1 MCKPTDESADDA
13 PKGAAATA
21 ANPPP
26 VMSVRNLS
34 FSYEAKRDIAGLDCV
49 VQPNSKVILVG
60 ANGAGKST
68 LLRILTGLLW
78 TSDVAYD
85 EFDING
91 RATSNDQVNGVA
103 YLGERWKRRRT
114 GFEGVCPYTLDTTPR
129 EMFVQWQKDHSDRRD
144 ELVRVLGVNMDW
156 RLNECS
162 DGQRKKVRLM
172 FKLLKP
178 FKLAIIDEF
187 AADLDIFS
195 RNRFFEYLTKECD
208 ERGASVV
215 FATHIF
221 DQVDQWATHVA
232 FMQLDGTLSPV
243 HHLQSLPAYRE
254 ILARGGAARAMC
266 PMYTLILEEMQR
278 QYRNENFFLGEAD
291 ASEVLQ
297 EKEAEAAVVTA
308 DAKPLIA
315 VKNLSFSYIRDKP
328 TIVGLNLIVPPNS
341 KVLLVGANGAGK
353 STLIRL
359 LTGQIWTGMDYDEF
373 SINGTSKP
381 NDQQNGVTYLGSA
394 WKRQQ
399 TAFEGMCPYTVDCAA
414 SQMFEKWQE
423 QYAERRDELVKVLG
437 IDLSWRMN
445 QCSDGQRK
453 KVRIMIKL
461 LKPFRVCVIDE
472 FAADLDILSRS
483 RFFAYL
489 SRECAAR
496 GASVV
501 YATHIFDQ
509 ADSWASHIMF
519 MQLDRVLSP
528 VLCLQSLPAYA
539 EVLARSGRQRAMC
552 PMYVLVME
560 ELARQYRGSGLFPED
575 YDGDDP
581 SLVDAIMSEQGK
593 ELASERFEAEREKDQ
608 NSWVAGRLTRQ
619 LAKAEE
625 ESRRSERAAKRIAA
639 EGILPSKMCGSHDC
653 S

>member
-1 MCKPTDESADDA
+1 MCKPSNDSADDA
-13 PKGAAATA
+13 PKAAAAATA
-21 ANPPP
+21 MTSPPP

-34 FSYEAKRDIAGLDCV
+34 FSYEAAKRDIVGLDCV
-49 VQPNSKVILVG
+49 VRPRSKVILVG

-68 LLRILTGLLW
+68 LIRILTGLIW
-78 TSDVAYD
+78 TSDVTFE

-91 RATSNDQVNGVA
+91 RATSNDQTNGVA

-129 EMFVQWQKDHSDRRD
+129 EMFVKWQEENSDRRD

-195 RNRFFEYLTKECD
+195 RNRFLDYLTKECD
-208 ERGASVV
+208 ERGAAVV

-221 DQVDQWATHVA
+221 DQVDRWATHVA

-243 HHLQSLPAYRE
+243 HHLESLPVYRE
-254 ILARGGAARAMC
+254 ILAREGEARAMC
-266 PMYTLILEEMQR
+266 PMHTLILEEMQR
-278 QYRNENFFLGEAD
+278 QYRQEKFFVEGEAD
-291 ASEVLQ
+291 AKRPAPRE
-297 EKEAEAAVVTA
+297 EEAASAVVA
-308 DAKPLIA
+308 AGSKPLIA
-315 VKNLSFSYIRDKP
+315 VKNLSFSYIANKP
-328 TIVGLNLIVPPNS
+328 TLVGLDLVVPPNA

-373 SINGTSKP
+373 SINGTSRP

-399 TAFEGMCPYTVDCAA
+399 TGFEGMCPYTVDCAA

-437 IDLSWRMN
+437 IDLAWRMN

-489 SRECAAR
+489 SRECEAR

-509 ADSWASHIMF
+509 ADAWASHVLF
-519 MQLDRVLSP
+519 MRLDRTLSP
-528 VLCLQSLPAYA
+528 VHRLKDLPAYR
-539 EVLARSGRQRAMC
+539 EVLARSGRRRAMC

-575 YDGDDP
+575 FDHGDGDDDP
-581 SLVDAIMSEQGK
+581 SLVDAIMAEQGK
-593 ELASERFEAEREKDQ
+593 ELPAERFDAEREKDQ

-619 LAKAEE
+619 LANAEE
-625 ESRRSERAAKRIAA
+625 EGRRAERAAKRIAA
-639 EGILPSKMCGSHDC
+639 EGTLPS
-653 S
+653 